1 MNPAFTEMS
10 VALAVNP
17 NSKMGVYWAQECGTR
32 R

>member
-17 NSKMGVYWAQECGTR
+17 KSKMGWYWAQEFGTPR
-32 R
+32 